1 MAKQMLFDDEAR
13 RKILN
18 GVTQLARAVKTT
30 MGPKGRN
37 VVMDGPN
44 GPTITKDGV
53 SVAKDIVLEDPFE
66 NMGAQMVIEV
76 ASRTAGVAGDG
87 TTTATVLA
95 EAIYTEG
102 LKIVTAGVNPMAV
115 KRGIDKAIAIIVE
128 ELDNMSVQIDTTE
141 QIKQIATISAN
152 GDEEIGGLIAEAME
166 EVGKD
171 GTITVAPSNTMD
183 TTLDVVDGMQFNRGL
198 LSPYFANSE
207 DGTANLDD
215 AYVLIYNKKI
225 SNVQEILPLLQAI
238 NGEGKPLLIIA
249 EDVEADALST
259 LVLNR
264 MRGTLNVC
272 AVKAPGLGDQRQDV
286 MEDIAILTGGTCVTE
301 ESGITLEN
309 LTLDNLGSARN
320 IKVGKS
326 STTIVDGDGDSDA
339 IEARAD
345 AIRLL
350 VPNAES
356 SNEHKSLLNRLAKMA
371 GGVAVLSVGASTELE
386 LLEKKDRVDDALQ
399 ATRAAVEEGI
409 VAGGGTALVRAKEA
423 IKQVVWSIGE
433 DMGADIVYKAVDAPL
448 RQLISNAGGEP
459 SVVINAVMAGEGAYG
474 YNVATDEYC
483 DLIAEGVIDPKKVT
497 RSALQHAGSVSGL
510 MLTTEC
516 MITDIPS
523 DKPEPPMMGGM
534 GGMGGMPGM
543 M

>member
-13 RKILN
+13 RKILE

-37 VVMDGPN
+37 VVLDGPN
-44 GPTITKDGV
+44 GPNITKDGV

-95 EAIYTEG
+95 EAIYREG
-102 LKIVTAGVNPMAV
+102 LKIVTAGANPMAV
-115 KRGIDKAIAIIVE
+115 KRGIDIAIGHIVN
-128 ELDNMSVQIDTTE
+128 ELETMSVQIETTE

-152 GDEEIGGLIAEAME
+152 GDEEIGSIIAEAME

-171 GTITVAPSNTMD
+171 GTITVAPSNSME

-198 LSPYFANSE
+198 LSPSFANSE
-207 DGTANLDD
+207 DGSAHFED
-215 AYVLIYNKKI
+215 AYILIYNKKI
-225 SNVQEILPLLQAI
+225 ANAQEILPLLQAI
-238 NGEGKPLLIIA
+238 SSEGKPLLIIA
-249 EDVEADALST
+249 EDVESDALST
-259 LVLNR
+259 LVINR
-264 MRGTLNVC
+264 LRGTLNVC
-272 AVKAPGLGDQRQDV
+272 AVKAPGLGDQRKDLLT
-286 MEDIAILTGGTCVTE
+286 DIAILTGGQCITE
-301 ESGITLEN
+301 DSGTTLEN
-309 LTLDNLGSARN
+309 ISIDDLGSARN
-320 IKVGKS
+320 ITVSKS
-326 STTIVDGDGDSDA
+326 NTTIVDGDGDSDD
-339 IEARAD
+339 IDARCD
-345 AIRLL
+345 IIRNQI
-350 VPNAES
+350 PNSE
-356 SNEHKSLLNRLAKMA
+356 NENELKSLQHRLAKMS
-371 GGVAVLSVGASTELE
+371 GGVAVLNIGASTELE

-409 VAGGGTALVRAKEA
+409 VAGGGTALVRARETVKS
-423 IKQVVWSIGE
+423 QVTQSYADGE
-433 DMGADIVYKAVDAPL
+433 DLGAEIVFKAIEAPL
-448 RQLISNAGGEP
+448 RQLIENAGGEA
-459 SVVINAVMAGEGAYG
+459 SVVVNEVVAGEGSYG
-474 YNVATDEYC
+474 YNVATDEYG
-483 DLIAEGVIDPKKVT
+483 DLIVAGVIDPKKVT

-523 DKPEPPMMGGM
+523 DTPPPPAPM
-534 GGMGGMPGM
+534 MGGMPGM